1 MKKTVKMAVAAVCV
15 VSMAVGFTACDFSDE
30 NAKSAYEIAV
40 ENGFTGTEAEWLNS
54 LRGANGSDGSDLDIN
69 DVYDAAVQNGYEG
82 TFLEFLKEYLSADI
96 SENNDTETIA
106 HNMMS
111 VVSVYCGFTVT
122 ETIGGGFFGGGQTV
136 EEVVCSA
143 GSGVIVGLNKEAGT
157 AYVVTNYHVVYNVDA
172 DSQISDSIYL
182 YLYGGMNTF
191 DTSTGRDEENGIPAT
206 YVGGAMNYDIALLE
220 VQGSDILRESDAEVA
235 EIGSSEDLRAGERV
249 YAIGNPE
256 GEGIS
261 VTEGVISVDSE
272 TLTMTGADEKTTV
285 SLRVMRTDAAINS
298 GNSGGGLF
306 DADGKLI
313 GITNAKRVDQLGE
326 GALGQ
331 TEVEESIDN
340 IGYALPITQVGYVVD
355 NILANDGKV
364 VRGQLGVTVQKTDSN
379 GEIDNTGRVA
389 VTEEVTVISVTAGS
403 AADSRLQTG
412 DIIRSMQIG
421 GTTYTITRMY
431 QITDLLLNVR
441 RGDSIVIT
449 VERNGS
455 MTPVTVGFIED
466 SDFVTI
472 A

>member
-1 MKKTVKMAVAAVCV
+1 MGNPGILRSSFG
-15 VSMAVGFTACDFSDE
+15 VSLATLLSRVLGLVRVMF
-30 NAKSAYEIAV
+30 
-40 ENGFTGTEAEWLNS
+40 EARVL
-54 LRGANGSDGSDLDIN
+54 
-69 DVYDAAVQNGYEG
+69 
-82 TFLEFLKEYLSADI
+82 
-96 SENNDTETIA
+96 
-106 HNMMS
+106 
-111 VVSVYCGFTVT
+111 
-122 ETIGGGFFGGGQTV
+122 GGGSV
-136 EEVVCSA
+136 ASA
-143 GSGVIVGLNKEAGT
+143 WFLAF
-157 AYVVTNYHVVYNVDA
+157 A
-172 DSQISDSIYL
+172 
-182 YLYGGMNTF
+182 
-191 DTSTGRDEENGIPAT
+191 IP
-206 YVGGAMNYDIALLE
+206 N
-220 VQGSDILRESDAEVA
+220 
-235 EIGSSEDLRAGERV
+235 
-249 YAIGNPE
+249 
-256 GEGIS
+256 
-261 VTEGVISVDSE
+261 
-272 TLTMTGADEKTTV
+272 
-285 SLRVMRTDAAINS
+285 
-298 GNSGGGLF
+298 LF
-306 DADGKLI
+306 RRL
-313 GITNAKRVDQLGE
+313 LGE

-455 MTPVTVGFIED
+455 MTPVTVEFIED

>member
-1 MKKTVKMAVAAVCV
+1 
-15 VSMAVGFTACDFSDE
+15 
-30 NAKSAYEIAV
+30 
-40 ENGFTGTEAEWLNS
+40 
-54 LRGANGSDGSDLDIN
+54 
-69 DVYDAAVQNGYEG
+69 
-82 TFLEFLKEYLSADI
+82 
-96 SENNDTETIA
+96 
-106 HNMMS
+106 
-111 VVSVYCGFTVT
+111 
-122 ETIGGGFFGGGQTV
+122 
-136 EEVVCSA
+136 
-143 GSGVIVGLNKEAGT
+143 
-157 AYVVTNYHVVYNVDA
+157 
-172 DSQISDSIYL
+172 
-182 YLYGGMNTF
+182 
-191 DTSTGRDEENGIPAT
+191 
-206 YVGGAMNYDIALLE
+206 MNYDIALLE

-340 IGYALPITQVGYVVD
+340 IGYALPITQVGYLVD
-355 NILANDGKV
+355 NILDNDGKV
-364 VRGQLGVTVQKTDSN
+364 IRGQLGVTVQKTDSE
-379 GEIDNTGRVA
+379 GSIDDSGRAV
-389 VTEEVTVISVTAGS
+389 VTEEISVVSVTSGA
-403 AADSRLQTG
+403 AADVLQEE

-472 A
+472 V

>member
-1 MKKTVKMAVAAVCV
+1 MKKTLKMVVAAVCV

-122 ETIGGGFFGGGQTV
+122 ERNYFGFDVSKT
-136 EEVVCSA
+136 VCSA

-182 YLYGGMNTF
+182 YLYGGVNTF

-220 VQGSDILRESDAEVA
+220 VQGSDILRESDAEAA

-403 AADSRLQTG
+403 AADSRLQKD

-455 MTPVTVGFIED
+455 MTPVTVEFIED